1 MGLQVLLRKK
11 HTHRKA
17 ISFNYFSN
25 NTVYRHSLRLFF
37 LKGFSVKE
45 KDSML
50 KFKTNQ
56 HFLQKEVGSDTK
68 VSSYGR
74 HDPACFHAL
83 GCNSISPLKS
93 NMPCACR
100 QLY

>member
-17 ISFNYFSN
+17 ISFNDFSN
-25 NTVYRHSLRLFF
+25 NTIYRHSLRLFF

-56 HFLQKEVGSDTK
+56 HFFRKKWAVTPKSVVMEDMIQ
-68 VSSYGR
+68 
-74 HDPACFHAL
+74 HAF
-83 GCNSISPLKS
+83 
-93 NMPCACR
+93 MP
-100 QLY
+100 